1 MVQSLALLALYY
13 FAKID
18 ETNQA
23 QWASES
29 AFVACEMDTY
39 KDFKIEL
46 KESYRLFF
54 SCLVSVMQMD
64 RKSENNCTIYYLAS
78 SP

>member
-1 MVQSLALLALYY
+1 MAQRPALSVLYHIT
-13 FAKID
+13 KID

-54 SCLVSVMQMD
+54 SCLVPVMQMD